1 MIAFLITKR
10 ERECHLDIGLCIH
23 NDFGVLFEKKSD
35 AKNKSTFLVSD
46 DNALNSV
53 LFVQKGLLTPVYMVS
68 FPKSVLVCCSFELMK
83 VPIVFSCTFG
93 YS

>member
-35 AKNKSTFLVSD
+35 AKN
-46 DNALNSV
+46 
-53 LFVQKGLLTPVYMVS
+53 
-68 FPKSVLVCCSFELMK
+68 CSQRF
-83 VPIVFSCTFG
+83 
-93 YS
+93 